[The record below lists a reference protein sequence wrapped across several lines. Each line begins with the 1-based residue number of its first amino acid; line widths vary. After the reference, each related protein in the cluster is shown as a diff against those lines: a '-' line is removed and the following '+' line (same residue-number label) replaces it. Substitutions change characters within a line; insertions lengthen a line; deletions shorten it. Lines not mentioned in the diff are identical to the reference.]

1 MSIFK
6 FSKFLFLCLVLLIP
20 SNIKAKELVLKSFG
34 HSQFLIK
41 GDGKSILINPFKAS
55 GCASTFKESNNIDKD
70 FIIASS
76 RLTDEGYN
84 PNNDLM
90 FVDPGTYE
98 FNNLILNG
106 ISIPHDRLN
115 GRRFGMATV
124 WTWNQ
129 SNFKIVHMAGASAAI
144 TLQDQIYLNRPDI
157 LFISIGG
164 GLKSYSGKE
173 ASEIINILKPKI
185 IIPVHFLSKKRKI
198 DNCEYSNE
206 EEFLENIFN
215 YKVKYIGNKL
225 KINSNNYKNKIIYF
239 FRN

>member
-1 MSIFK
+1 M
-6 FSKFLFLCLVLLIP
+6 
-20 SNIKAKELVLKSFG
+20 LKSFG

-106 ISIPHDRLN
+106 ISVPHDRLN
-115 GRRFGMATV
+115 GRRYGNATV
-124 WTWNQ
+124 WMWNQ
-129 SNFKIVHMAGASAAI
+129 SDFKIVHMGGAAGEI
-144 TLQDQIYLNRPDI
+144 TFEDQIIINRPDI

-164 GLKSYSGKE
+164 GLKSYTSTE
-173 ASEIINILKPKI
+173 ALNIINILNPKI
-185 IIPVHFLSKKRKI
+185 IVPVHFLTSKVNI
-198 DNCEYSNE
+198 DDCDLSNE
-206 EEFLENIFN
+206 DEFIENVSQ
-215 YKVKYIGNKL
+215 YKVKYIGKELKL
-225 KINSNNYKNKIIYF
+225 NSSKYKDKMIYI